1 MSSTRERRQRELAA
15 ARAARQAQR
24 RREAHLRQRKR
35 VTVIAAVVVVAI
47 VGSVIASVL
56 LSGGSDDNN
65 EITSTSPSAT
75 QTATTPTTSALPA
88 GQTSKVGDCVYT
100 STGEAPSR
108 QVSLPTAAATV
119 NKNPATMVITTDQ
132 GTITA
137 ALDADKAP
145 CTVNALR
152 SLAEAGFYTDTA
164 CHRQTGGADA
174 GISVLQCGD
183 PTATGT
189 GGPGFGY
196 ANENTEGVN
205 YNRGVLA
212 MAHSSQPD
220 SNGSQFFINY
230 ADPTADGAS
239 ALAGGYT
246 VFGHITEGL
255 DVLDKLTSPGIEGGG
270 SDGTPASKAQIKS
283 IEINQEQ

>member
-1 MSSTRERRQRELAA
+1 MSSTKERRQRELAA

-24 RREAHLRQRKR
+24 RRQAYQRRQRR
-35 VTVIAAVVVVAI
+35 LTIVAAVAVVAI
-47 VGSVIASVL
+47 VGSVIAAVL
-56 LSGGSDDNN
+56 LSGGGDNDN
-65 EITSTSPSAT
+65 LSATDPAANPSA
-75 QTATTPTTSALPA
+75 SAAPAVPA

-100 STGEAPSR
+100 SSGESPSR
-108 QVSLPTAAATV
+108 PVGLPTAAATV
-119 NKNPATMVITTDQ
+119 NKAPATMVITTDQ
-132 GTITA
+132 GTMTA

-152 SLAEAGFYTDTA
+152 TLAEAGFYNDTA

-174 GISVLQCGD
+174 GINVLQCGD
-183 PTATGT
+183 PTGSGS

-230 ADPTADGAS
+230 ADPSQQGAA

-255 DVLDKLTSPGIEGGG
+255 DVLDKLTSPGVEGGG
-270 SDGTPASKAQIKS
+270 SDGAPASKPQIKS
-283 IEINQEQ
+283 IEITQGP

>member
-1 MSSTRERRQRELAA
+1 MSSTRERRARELAA
-15 ARAARQAQR
+15 ARMARQAERRQRAVAR
-24 RREAHLRQRKR
+24 RRRRLS
-35 VTVIAAVVVVAI
+35 VVAAVVLVAI
-47 VGSVIASVL
+47 VASVTAL
-56 LSGGSDDNN
+56 LLVTAGSDDD
-65 EITSTSPSAT
+65 EV
-75 QTATTPTTSALPA
+75 TATPESAPNASAAPALPA
-88 GQTSKVGDCVYT
+88 GETSKVGDCVYT
-100 STGEAPSR
+100 ASGEAPSR
-108 QVSLPTAAATV
+108 EVGLPAAAPAV
-119 NKNPATMVITTDQ
+119 NRSPATMVITTDQ
-132 GTITA
+132 GTMTA

-152 SLAEAGFYTDTA
+152 TLAEAGFYTDTP

-174 GISVLQCGD
+174 GINVLQCGD
-183 PTATGT
+183 PTGTGT

-230 ADPTADGAS
+230 ADPSPQGAS
-239 ALAGGYT
+239 ALAGSYT

-255 DVLDKLTSPGIEGGG
+255 DVLDKLTTPGVSGGG
-270 SDGTPASKAQIKS
+270 SDGAPTSGAKIQSIQIT
-283 IEINQEQ
+283 QEP

>member
-1 MSSTRERRQRELAA
+1 MSSTKERRARELAA
-15 ARAARQAQR
+15 ARLARQEQR
-24 RREAHLRQRKR
+24 RREAYQRKR
-35 VTVIAAVVVVAI
+35 RRLSVIAAVAVVAI
-47 VGSVIASVL
+47 VGSLIAAVL
-56 LSGGSDDNN
+56 LSGDSDNN
-65 EITSTSPSAT
+65 DVADLAAPSA
-75 QTATTPTTSALPA
+75 APA

-100 STGEAPSR
+100 ATGEAPSR
-108 QVSLPTAAATV
+108 AVNLPAAAPTV
-119 NKNPATMVITTDQ
+119 NTNPATMVITTDQ

-152 SLAEAGFYTDTA
+152 TLAEAGFYTDTS

-183 PTATGT
+183 PSATGS
-189 GGPGFGY
+189 GGPAFGY

-230 ADPTADGAS
+230 ADPTEAGAA
-239 ALAGGYT
+239 ALAGNYT

-255 DVLDKLTSPGIEGGG
+255 DVLDKLTSPGVEGGG
-270 SDGTPASKAQIKS
+270 SDGAPASRAQIRS
-283 IEINQEQ
+283 VEITQEP